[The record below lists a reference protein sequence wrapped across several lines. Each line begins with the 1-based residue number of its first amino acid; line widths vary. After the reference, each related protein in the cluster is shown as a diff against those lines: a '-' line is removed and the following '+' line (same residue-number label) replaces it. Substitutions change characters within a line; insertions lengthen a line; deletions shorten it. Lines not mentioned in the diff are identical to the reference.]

1 LSIITVQVII
11 PAGAWQSAMTLGD
24 FSLAGCVVAPAFEFA
39 GFEMA
44 PEGWSPELGRPS
56 SVAETISNSNVPH

>member
-1 LSIITVQVII
+1 LRITVQVII
-11 PAGAWQSAMTLGD
+11 PAGAWQSAVTLGD

-44 PEGWSPELGRPS
+44 PEGWSPSELGRPTGS
-56 SVAETISNSNVPH
+56 AETISNCAVPQ